1 MKKVFIL
8 TFLVLVATLGFA
20 QERNVQGTVTSAE
33 DGSPIPGV
41 SISVKGT
48 TTGTITDVNG
58 NYLIKVGDNATLV
71 FSFIGLKT
79 QEVPVQ
85 GQSQINVSMQ
95 SETMGVD
102 EVVVVGYGTQKKSV
116 VTGSIA
122 KVNSSDINKTA
133 NLRTEQALQG
143 RTAGV
148 TITSNSG
155 QPGAGLDVK
164 VRGTSSINSGTQPL
178 YVVDGVPVDGGID
191 YLNPGDIASIEVL
204 KDAASAAI
212 YGSRGANGVVL
223 ITTKNGKAGK
233 MTVSY
238 DGYYGIQNPWK
249 KLSVLD
255 ATQYAVIM
263 NEASV
268 NGGGQPIFSDPY
280 SYGKGT
286 DWQDE
291 VFNYDAPI
299 QNHQVTIS
307 GGNEKSKYLTSISYF
322 NQQGIVAKGHSNYER
337 MTLRFNAD
345 HNVSKIFKFGHN
357 FGYSRSKSEGVDEN
371 TEWGSPLGRALNMDP
386 ITPVVVTD
394 STAAAALLSNYPNA
408 VTNAKGQP
416 YGISPY
422 VTSEIVN
429 PVAALA
435 ILHHKYYT
443 DKFVGNLY
451 AELTILK
458 NIKLRSTFGADIAF
472 WGNDGSSPVHYLNA
486 TNYQDYNSMTRE
498 TSKAL
503 NFNWENTITYHNLW
517 NDTHDFTFLLGNTIY
532 KAEGNTM
539 GGSKQGMPFYDPSMN
554 YFDYAQ
560 NEESENLYGYAWHSS
575 LLSYFG
581 RMNYSYKDKYLFT
594 GTVRMD
600 GSSKF
605 GPNNRYAIFPSFSAG
620 WVLSQEDF
628 MAGSSVVNFLKI
640 RASWGQNGNQQIDD
654 YAYTSLIGSGS
665 RYTFGVDQTLTPGA
679 SPTKISNPDLK
690 WETVEQTDI
699 GMDIGLLKN
708 KFRFALDYYH
718 KLTRDMLVTAPIPA
732 LVGNA
737 APLTNLGDMLN
748 TGFDGEFSYKA
759 KIGEVSLDTR
769 LTVSYLKNE
778 VQKIGNESGYIT
790 GATWGPEGMQITRIE
805 EGKPM
810 NYFYGYK
817 TNGIL
822 QNQAEADAYNSTYGQ
837 SAVPGDV
844 RFVDVNNDG
853 TISDLDRTMIGDPT
867 PSWTYGLNVGLNYRQ
882 WDFNLFLQGVTGN
895 DIYDASHRYDLA
907 NANYTTEVLD
917 RWTGE
922 GTSTTHARVT
932 LNDTNRNYRSS
943 DLYVHSGNYVR
954 IKNLQ
959 IGYSLPK
966 GATNW
971 LHISRLRIYGS
982 AQNLYTITGYKGFD
996 PEINGGIDRGIYPQ
1010 PRTYMMGVNLTF

>member
-20 QERNVQGTVTSAE
+20 QERNVKGTVTSAE
-33 DGSPIPGV
+33 DGSPVPGV

-48 TTGTITDVNG
+48 TTGTISDVNG
-58 NYLIKVGDNATLV
+58 NYAINVDGDATLV
-71 FSFIGLKT
+71 FSFIGMKS
-79 QEVPVQ
+79 QEVPVA
-85 GQSQINVSMQ
+85 GKSVINVQM
-95 SETMGVD
+95 ENEMMGVD

-116 VTGSIA
+116 VTGAIA
-122 KVNSSDINKTA
+122 KVNSEDIGKTA

-148 TITSNSG
+148 IITSNSG

-164 VRGTSSINSGTQPL
+164 VRGTSSIKSGTQPL
-178 YVVDGVPVDGGID
+178 FVVDGVPVDGGID
-191 YLNPGDIASIEVL
+191 YLNPGDIESIEVL

-249 KLSVLD
+249 KLSVLN
-255 ATQYAVIM
+255 ATEYAVIM

-268 NGGGQPIFSDPY
+268 NGGGQPIFADPY
-280 SYGKGT
+280 SYGVGT
-286 DWQDE
+286 DWQDQ
-291 VFNYDAPI
+291 VFNYDAPV

-307 GGNEKSKYLTSISYF
+307 GGNEKSKFLTSISYF
-322 NQQGIVAKGHSNYER
+322 NQQGIVAKGKSEYER
-337 MTLRFNAD
+337 LTLRFNAD

-357 FGYSRSKSEGVDEN
+357 FGYSRTKSRSVDEN

-394 STAAAALLSNYPNA
+394 PDQAAQLLGNFPNA
-408 VTNAKGQP
+408 VTDANGNP
-416 YGISPY
+416 YGISSY

-435 ILHHKYYT
+435 IRHAKGYS
-443 DKFVGNLY
+443 DKFVGNVY
-451 AELTILK
+451 GELTILK
-458 NIKLRSTFGADIAF
+458 NIKLRSTFGADVAF
-472 WGNDGSSPVHYLNA
+472 WGDDSSSPIHYLNA
-486 TNYQDYNSMTRE
+486 TNYQDYNSMHRAS
-498 TSKAL
+498 SKAL
-503 NFNWENTITYHNLW
+503 NYNWENTVTYHNLW
-517 NDTHDFTFLLGNTIY
+517 NDAHDFTFLLGNTIY
-532 KAEGNTM
+532 KSEGNTM
-539 GGSKQGMPFYDPSMN
+539 GGSKQGMPYYDPNMN

-560 NEESENLYGYAWHSS
+560 NEASENLYGYAWHSS

-581 RMNYSYKDKYLFT
+581 RVNYSFKDKYLFT
-594 GTVRMD
+594 GTVRVD

-605 GPNNRYAIFPSFSAG
+605 GQNNRYATFPSFSAG
-620 WVLSQEDF
+620 WVLSQEGF
-628 MAGSSVVNFLKI
+628 MADNSVINFLKI
-640 RASWGQNGNQQIDD
+640 RGSWGQNGNQQIDD
-654 YAYTSLIGSGS
+654 YAFTSLIGSGA
-665 RYTFGVDQTLTPGA
+665 RYTFGTNETLTPGS
-679 SPTKISNPDLK
+679 SPEAISNPDLK

-699 GMDIGLLKN
+699 GLDMGLWKN
-708 KFRFALDYYH
+708 KFRIAIDYYY
-718 KLTRDMLVTAPIPA
+718 KQTRDMLVKAPIPA
-732 LVGNA
+732 LVGND
-737 APLTNLGDMLN
+737 APLTNLGNMLN
-748 TGFDGEFSYKA
+748 TGVDGEFSYKT
-759 KIGEVSLDTR
+759 KIGEFNLNTSFTI
-769 LTVSYLKNE
+769 SYLKNE
-778 VQKIGNESGYIT
+778 VQKIGNQSGYIT
-790 GATWGPEGMQITRIE
+790 GETWGPEGMQITRIE

-844 RFVDVNNDG
+844 RFVDVNGDKV
-853 TISDLDRTMIGDPT
+853 ISDLDRTMIGDPT
-867 PSWTYGLNVGLNYRQ
+867 PSWTYGLNLGGDFRQ

-907 NANYTTEVLD
+907 NANYTTQVLD

-943 DLYVHSGNYVR
+943 DLYVHNGDYVR

-959 IGYSLPK
+959 IGYTLPK
-966 GATNW
+966 SAADWMN
-971 LHISRLRIYGS
+971 ISRLRIYWS
-982 AQNLYTITGYKGFD
+982 AQNLYTLTKYKGFD